1 MKAVITTIAAAAVI
15 AAAGAAS
22 AQNYSLPSNYGD
34 VTLYYGFSP
43 DPFTVNLIAGGTID
57 ASYSVSSSCRGYIT
71 NAPDVQL
78 NYSAGSLPLII
89 SVNSSSDTTL
99 VINGPDGRWY
109 CDDDGGAYGLNP
121 SLRWNAPMSGTY
133 DIWVGSYSGQASQAT
148 LSISELDT
156 Y

>member
-1 MKAVITTIAAAAVI
+1 MKALITTIATAAVI

-43 DPFTVNLIAGGTID
+43 DPFTVNLTAGGTID

-109 CDDDGGAYGLNP
+109 CNDDADGLDPEVRFGRP
-121 SLRWNAPMSGTY
+121 SSGQY
-133 DIWVGSYSGQASQAT
+133 DIWVGAVGAPAPAT
-148 LSISELDT
+148 LIVTEVP
-156 Y
+156 